1 MVAVNKIALALALG
15 LLLFFTYLT
24 AVRPAY
30 AFAYAL
36 CLLFVIAWIWPRLAI
51 RGLSIT
57 RHLDPGTPTVGEPYE
72 EQIEVRRSGWI
83 PAPWVEVRDLSQIP
97 DYQPGRV
104 ISVGG
109 EPVTWKSRGVYRR
122 RGWMNFGPTSISVRE
137 PFGLF
142 RQDIKAGQKTSV
154 LVYPRVRPIPDLLM
168 PSAQQAGNSQSLG
181 NWADYPPDTG
191 GVRDYVT
198 GDSFGRIHWPLSVKH
213 ARLMSKTFE
222 QPLTTDLWIL
232 IDLDQSVHAGEGEES
247 TVEYAVSLAASMAT
261 QITSRGR
268 QVGLIANDAKG
279 TILEPHRAVRQD
291 RIILDYLAVAT
302 ADGRTPLA
310 QTLAWER
317 IRRLPRRAIAVITPS
332 ADPTWVRLLQAVRG
346 RRSTLI
352 VFYLDTA
359 SFGGLD
365 QNPSFDLGQDVDL
378 YVVRKGDDF
387 ARLMRTRDAIRIA

>member
-1 MVAVNKIALALALG
+1 MLNKTALAAAVG

-24 AVRPAY
+24 GVRPAY

-36 CLLFVIAWIWPRLAI
+36 CMLFLIAWAWPRLAI
-51 RGLSIT
+51 RGISLS
-57 RHLDPGTPTVGEPYE
+57 RRLDPGTPTVGESYE
-72 EQIEVRRSGWI
+72 EVIEVRRTGWV
-83 PAPWVEVRDLSQIP
+83 PAPWVEIRDLGQIP

-109 EPVTWKSRGVYRR
+109 ELVSWKSRGVYRR
-122 RGWMNFGPTSISVRE
+122 RGWMSFGPTSVTVRE

-142 RQDIKAGQKTSV
+142 NQDIKMGNRTTV
-154 LVYPRVRPIPDLLM
+154 LVYPRVRPIPDLM
-168 PSAQQAGNSQSLG
+168 TPSSQQTGSSTALG
-181 NWADYPPDTG
+181 AWADYPPDTS
-191 GVRDYVT
+191 GVRDYTT
-198 GDSFGRIHWPLSVKH
+198 GDSYGRIHWPLSMRH

-232 IDLDQSVHAGEGEES
+232 LDLDRDVHYGEGEES
-247 TVEYAVSLAASMAT
+247 TVEYSVSLAASMAA
-261 QITSRGR
+261 QVHSRGR
-268 QVGLIANDAKG
+268 QVGLIANDSKG

-302 ADGRTPLA
+302 ADGRTPLTK
-310 QTLAWER
+310 TLAWDR

-332 ADPTWVRLLQAVRG
+332 ADPAWVRLLQAVRG
-346 RRSTLI
+346 RRSALI
-352 VFYLDTA
+352 IFYLDVA
-359 SFGGLD
+359 SFNGPD

-387 ARLMRTRDAIRIA
+387 ARLMRTRDAIRIT